1 MSERERG
8 GGDQMRNQVAQPV
21 SKALQTCEWIVVEP
35 GQRQQLLD
43 ELPVQA
49 EAVVDDDPPAHAV
62 VVAHEHEQ
70 HRTWGV
76 TSQARY

>member
-1 MSERERG
+1 
-8 GGDQMRNQVAQPV
+8 MRNQVAQPV